1 MREHEQATD
10 GPEGG
15 CGAPGERGRV
25 EEVLDE
31 AAEELAEFA
40 AEAREELTE
49 LGEQVEA
56 SFRTLRNRVADFL
69 DRNAGEVPP
78 EGE

>member
-1 MREHEQATD
+1 MMEDAQATD
-10 GPEGG
+10 HSAGEHD
-15 CGAPGERGRV
+15 APGGRGRV

-49 LGEQVEA
+49 LGEKVEA
-56 SFRTLRNRVADFL
+56 GIRTLRNRVADFL
-69 DRNAGEVPP
+69 DRDAGEVPP